1 MSASFRGEMVPLLT
15 AILATSA
22 LAQSP
27 SDATNLGAWR
37 VHSVIHPRL
46 PNGLATAQDTL
57 VLANG
62 TRFATGLYQVSVLGI
77 LPRSNKP
84 PFFVLEGTG
93 CVECDAV
100 PLIYIQSPADGPVYY
115 PTQKAYATPGIGY
128 SSDIE
133 DTVPIVRA
141 RTFVGTCL
149 SNMSVGVVWFVAER
163 EGSTWLS
170 KVHVIDVLS
179 DTLRTRDLP
188 APRPNVRDVT
198 PYVATG
204 SCRELKAGP

>member
-1 MSASFRGEMVPLLT
+1 MSAWFRGTVVPLLT

-22 LAQSP
+22 TAQSP
-27 SDATNLGAWR
+27 PDTTSLRPWR
-37 VHSVIHPRL
+37 VTSVIQPRQAD
-46 PNGLATAQDTL
+46 GLATAQDTL

-62 TRFATGLYQVSVLGI
+62 TRFATGLYQVSVLGV
-77 LPRSNKP
+77 LPRSTKP
-84 PFFVLEGTG
+84 PFFVLEGTM

-133 DTVPIVRA
+133 DTIPIVRS

-149 SNMSVGVVWFVAER
+149 SNMSVGVVWFAAER
-163 EGSTWLS
+163 DGSTWLS
-170 KVHVIDVLS
+170 RVRVIDVLS

-188 APRPNVRDVT
+188 APRPNVQDVVR
-198 PYVATG
+198 YVRNG

>member
-1 MSASFRGEMVPLLT
+1 MTVSFRGQMVPLIT
-15 AILATSA
+15 AILAASA
-22 LAQSP
+22 AAQSP
-27 SDATNLGAWR
+27 SDTSNLRAWR
-37 VHSVIHPRL
+37 VLSTIQPRL
-46 PNGLATAQDTL
+46 PNGLATARDTL
-57 VLANG
+57 VLENG

-93 CVECDAV
+93 CVECDGV

-115 PTQKAYATPGIGY
+115 PTQKAYATPGTGY

-133 DTVPIVRA
+133 DTIPIVRA

-149 SNMSVGVVWFVAER
+149 SNMSVGVVWFAAER
-163 EGSTWLS
+163 EGSNWLS

-188 APRPNVRDVT
+188 APLPNVREVAR
-198 PYVATG
+198 YVASG
-204 SCRELKAGP
+204 SCRELKAEQ